1 MSREEAEYFERR
13 AEIQIELAQKA
24 TDTKAVQA
32 HYDLATAYLDRVYG
46 GAEQAEAA

>member
-13 AEIQIELAQKA
+13 AEIQIEMAQKA

-32 HYDLATAYLDRVYG
+32 HYELANAYLEKLYG
-46 GAEQAEAA
+46 ETEPAE